1 MDEEGFSGRD
11 GRTTIFDYWS
21 LESLRNW
28 NNNGAFDGGKLTAD
42 QLQLRENYRKILNIA
57 KSEPI
62 VAKGE
67 FYDLMYA
74 NQNNPYLNSH
84 HQFAF
89 MRKYHNEILL
99 VVVNFDKAEQTVRV
113 RIPDEVF
120 KALGFEEN
128 KAATLT
134 DLMTGEETVSTLT
147 IAWPYQVTIPAYS
160 GRILK
165 FTY

>member
-1 MDEEGFSGRD
+1 MKFVDVL
-11 GRTTIFDYWS
+11 DY
-21 LESLRNW
+21 LVLC
-28 NNNGAFDGGKLTAD
+28 L
-42 QLQLRENYRKILNIA
+42 
-57 KSEPI
+57 
-62 VAKGE
+62 
-67 FYDLMYA
+67 
-74 NQNNPYLNSH
+74 
-84 HQFAF
+84 
-89 MRKYHNEILL
+89 NEILL

-120 KALGFEEN
+120 RALGFEEN